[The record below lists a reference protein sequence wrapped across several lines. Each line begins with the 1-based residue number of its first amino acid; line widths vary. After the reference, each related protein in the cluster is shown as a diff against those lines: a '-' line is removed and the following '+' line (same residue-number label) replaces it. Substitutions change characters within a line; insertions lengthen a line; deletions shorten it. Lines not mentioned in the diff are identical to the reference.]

1 MTDHTPFAQPSDP
14 TAIRTPTPLPALGFV
29 LAAGW
34 LLLASV
40 WAFVTSHRAAGFEGQ
55 LQFLRAANA
64 LGVIVVVVP
73 PLLLRQIPALLR
85 RQAMPFL
92 VLAGALTLVEL
103 VVGGS
108 GTAPLLVVATA
119 VLYVIGW
126 LRLRG
131 RDPKLMLVALAT
143 PVLYGLGMFAS
154 AMLVM
159 QFDAPVLGYGAPG
172 RTAAWLLIQA
182 LLMGALPVCLPL
194 FIAGFVR
201 QRDASDP
208 TVDAVSAVSPG
219 TFPVADVGMNAF
231 AMASLVLGLT
241 GGSIIAVVFGHIARS
256 QIRRTKETGG
266 GLAIAGLVLGY
277 VAVVAGVAALMGTW
291 FVGILFLK
299 VVG

>member
-1 MTDHTPFAQPSDP
+1 
-14 TAIRTPTPLPALGFV
+14 
-29 LAAGW
+29 
-34 LLLASV
+34 
-40 WAFVTSHRAAGFEGQ
+40 
-55 LQFLRAANA
+55 
-64 LGVIVVVVP
+64 
-73 PLLLRQIPALLR
+73 
-85 RQAMPFL
+85 
-92 VLAGALTLVEL
+92 
-103 VVGGS
+103 
-108 GTAPLLVVATA
+108 
-119 VLYVIGW
+119 
-126 LRLRG
+126 
-131 RDPKLMLVALAT
+131 
-143 PVLYGLGMFAS
+143 MFAS

-159 QFDAPVLGYGAPG
+159 QFDARVLGYGAPG
-172 RTAAWLLIQA
+172 GKAAWLLIQA

-219 TFPVADVGMNAF
+219 TSVADVGMNAF

-277 VAVVAGVAALMGTW
+277 VGVVVAVAALMGTW

>member
-172 RTAAWLLIQA
+172 GKAAWLLIQA

-201 QRDASDP
+201 
-208 TVDAVSAVSPG
+208 
-219 TFPVADVGMNAF
+219 
-231 AMASLVLGLT
+231 
-241 GGSIIAVVFGHIARS
+241 H
-256 QIRRTKETGG
+256 RTKETGG

>member
-1 MTDHTPFAQPSDP
+1 
-14 TAIRTPTPLPALGFV
+14 
-29 LAAGW
+29 
-34 LLLASV
+34 
-40 WAFVTSHRAAGFEGQ
+40 
-55 LQFLRAANA
+55 
-64 LGVIVVVVP
+64 
-73 PLLLRQIPALLR
+73 
-85 RQAMPFL
+85 MPFL

-201 QRDASDP
+201 
-208 TVDAVSAVSPG
+208 
-219 TFPVADVGMNAF
+219 
-231 AMASLVLGLT
+231 
-241 GGSIIAVVFGHIARS
+241 H
-256 QIRRTKETGG
+256 RTKETGG